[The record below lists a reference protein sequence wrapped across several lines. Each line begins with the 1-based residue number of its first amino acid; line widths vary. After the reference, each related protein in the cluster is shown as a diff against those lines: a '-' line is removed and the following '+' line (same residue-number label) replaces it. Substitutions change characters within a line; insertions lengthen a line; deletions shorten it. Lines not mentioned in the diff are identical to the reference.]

1 MPTHTLTLPSATLAY
16 EVEGDGQTAL
26 VFLHGAFVN
35 RSYWREQVTHFAP
48 THRVVAVDLAGHGG
62 SVTHVKQRGPADFA
76 REVFAVLDS
85 LCCRDSSDSLKRVA
99 LVGHSFGADVAL
111 ETAALLPP
119 ERVAAVVDVE
129 HFKAVDAEPPA
140 ELIAGLVAGLRADFA
155 GTAEAFARQALLTPA
170 TDAALVARLLADYAR
185 TDPAVGIGVFEAI
198 PGYGPRRRALLASLP
213 VPLHALHVDYSPTDE
228 AALDRAT
235 GGRYVLRVLV
245 GTCHYPMA
253 EGPVALNADLE
264 EVLAG
269 AVTRTPPS

>member
-1 MPTHTLTLPSATLAY
+1 MPTHTLALPSATLAY
-16 EVEGDGQTAL
+16 EVEGHGDTTI

-35 RSYWREQVTHFAP
+35 RTYWREQVTHFAP
-48 THRVVAVDLAGHGG
+48 THRVVAVDLAGHGD
-62 SVTHVKQRGPADFA
+62 SVAHEKPRGPADFA
-76 REVFAVLDS
+76 REVVALLDL
-85 LCCRDSSDSLKRVA
+85 LCCRDPSDSLKRVA

-119 ERVAAVVDVE
+119 ERVAAVVDVD
-129 HFKAVDAEPPA
+129 HFKAVDTEPPA

-185 TDPAVGIGVFEAI
+185 TDPAVGIGIFEAI
-198 PGYGPRRRALLASLP
+198 PGYGARRRALLASLP

-228 AALDRAT
+228 AALRRAT
-235 GGRYVLRVLV
+235 SGRYALHVLA

-253 EGPVALNADLE
+253 ERAVALNAVLG
-264 EVLAG
+264 EVVAG
-269 AVTRTPPS
+269 